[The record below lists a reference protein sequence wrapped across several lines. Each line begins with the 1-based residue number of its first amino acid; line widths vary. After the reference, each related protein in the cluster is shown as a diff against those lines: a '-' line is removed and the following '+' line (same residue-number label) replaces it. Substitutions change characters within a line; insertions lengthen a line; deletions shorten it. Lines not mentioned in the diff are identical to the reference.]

1 MSQTQNDNLSDS
13 EIISAFKAGNTKIY
27 TRLIERHYT
36 KAYQIAYGIL
46 RQHEDAE
53 EVVQDSFVKMHKVL
67 KDFRG
72 DSQFTTWMYRIV
84 TNYAKNRYRWNK
96 RRGSKQNVS
105 MNASIDG
112 DESKNLVLDLP
123 GKEMDPNKG
132 SAFNELEVGVY
143 KHLGGISPLYREVL
157 ILRNLEGLSYEEIAT
172 ILDCKIGTVK
182 SRIARGREELRKR
195 LKREDL
201 I

>member
-1 MSQTQNDNLSDS
+1 MSEDQNSQLSDH
-13 EIISAFKAGNTKIY
+13 EIIDAFKRGDKAIY
-27 TRLIERHYT
+27 TKLIERHFN

-67 KDFRG
+67 HDFRG

-84 TNYAKNRYRWNK
+84 TNFAKNRYRWNK

-105 MNASIDG
+105 LNAPIEGYESG
-112 DESKNLVLDLP
+112 DLSLDLP
-123 GKEMDPNKG
+123 GKEMDPNRASSYK
-132 SAFNELEVGVY
+132 ELEKGV
-143 KHLGGISPLYREVL
+143 HLHLQEISPLYREVL
-157 ILRNLEGLSYEEIAT
+157 ILRNLEGMTYEEISA

-182 SRIARGREELRKR
+182 SRIARGRNELRQR
-195 LKREDL
+195 LKKEDL

>member
-1 MSQTQNDNLSDS
+1 MKISDN
-13 EIISAFKAGNTKIY
+13 EIIDAFKKGDTAIY
-27 TRLIERHYT
+27 TKLIERHFN

-67 KDFRG
+67 HDFRG
-72 DSQFTTWMYRIV
+72 DSHFTTWMYRIV

-96 RRGSKQNVS
+96 RRGSKKNVS
-105 MNASIDG
+105 INAPIDG
-112 DESKNLVLDLP
+112 GDSGDLVLELP
-123 GKEMDPNKG
+123 GKEMNPNKA
-132 SAFNELEVGVY
+132 SSYNELEKGVY
-143 KHLGGISPLYREVL
+143 QHLQDISPLYREVL
-157 ILRNLEGLSYEEIAT
+157 ILRNLDGLSYEEIST

-182 SRIARGREELRKR
+182 SRIARGRDELRRR
-195 LKREDL
+195 LKKEDL

>member
-1 MSQTQNDNLSDS
+1 MSIDSNNEMSDS
-13 EIISAFKAGNTKIY
+13 EIITAFKNGNGNVYTK
-27 TRLIERHYT
+27 LIERHYN

-67 KDFRG
+67 NDFRG

-96 RRGSKQNVS
+96 RRGAKQNMS
-105 MNASIDG
+105 MHAPLDG
-112 DESKNLVLDLP
+112 NEDSKLVLDLP
-123 GKEMDPNKG
+123 GKEMNPQTG
-132 SAFNELEVGVY
+132 SAFNELEKGVY
-143 KHLGGISPLYREVL
+143 RHLQDISPLYREVL
-157 ILRNLEGLSYEEIAT
+157 ILRNLDGLSYEEIAS

-182 SRIARGREELRKR
+182 SRIARGRDELRKR
-195 LKREDL
+195 LKNEDL

>member
-1 MSQTQNDNLSDS
+1 MSQPKNNDMSDS
-13 EIISAFKAGNTKIY
+13 EILSAFKTGDSKIY
-27 TRLIERHYT
+27 TRLIERHYN

-53 EVVQDSFVKMHKVL
+53 EVVQDSFVKMHRVL

-112 DESKNLVLDLP
+112 NENKSLVLDLP

-132 SAFNELEVGVY
+132 SAYNELEIGVY
-143 KHLGGISPLYREVL
+143 KHLENISPLYREVL
-157 ILRNLEGLSYEEIAT
+157 ILRNLEGMSYEDISS

-182 SRIARGREELRKR
+182 SRIARGRDELRKR
-195 LKREDL
+195 LKKEDL